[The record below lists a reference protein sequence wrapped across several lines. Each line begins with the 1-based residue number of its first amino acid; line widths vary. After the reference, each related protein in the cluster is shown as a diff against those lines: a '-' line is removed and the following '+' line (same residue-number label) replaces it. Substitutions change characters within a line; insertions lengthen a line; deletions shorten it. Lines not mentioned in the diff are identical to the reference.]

1 MSVNRHVDKLFVL
14 VLVAVA
20 VVVALVLLTQVGGSS
35 SAVGAGGRPAASIA
49 RSQGESA
56 GIPPILPVTRS
67 ELAAGRL
74 AETRKR
80 PASVNHVAAN
90 ARYSTAVFNGYATTR
105 K

>member
-1 MSVNRHVDKLFVL
+1 MSVSRHIDKVFVL

-20 VVVALVLLTQVGGSS
+20 VVVAAVLVTQIGGRS
-35 SAVGAGGRPAASIA
+35 SATGAGGQPAASIA
-49 RSQGESA
+49 QSQGEPT
-56 GIPPILPVTRS
+56 GIPPILPATRS

-74 AETRKR
+74 AETQR
-80 PASVNHVAAN
+80 PPALANHVPSN